1 MEQKKDIV
9 KTITRLA
16 EAGDW
21 VNVIK
26 EYEKLLKLDP
36 NDITIYNSMGDAY
49 AKLGEDRKAFELYLK
64 VMDDYQKK
72 GNLTKLS
79 FLYKKIAKLNPR
91 KFDLEGKALH
101 EKILKGVEA
110 QTIFDKGDVDNALP
124 ALKEAIKQ
132 DKTNPELFARL
143 GEASEKKTLI
153 GEAVEAYTK
162 AMKIYLDKGKAD
174 EAFSLAKKILNIDKT
189 NIEATAII
197 AEDLIKKG
205 DRKKAD
211 DMFRDIFIN
220 MAEKNAFSIGKD
232 IAKRAMDLLV
242 PYGKQFYAYFLFKDN
257 EVEAAKKIL
266 EESYE
271 LSNEEKVLLAKIY
284 YKLQEYAKAKDVL
297 LSIEPEIIEEHE
309 DIQEQIADIFVKLY
323 DYRKAL
329 EYYLKSIKINLT
341 KELYDNALIIANKIL
356 NIDIENIQCHEI
368 MAQIYLKKGMKNNLI
383 DTYTKLAVIYEKTGE
398 KEKAAETRQLLQKL
412 KML

>member
-1 MEQKKDIV
+1 MEQKKDIL

-36 NDITIYNSMGDAY
+36 NDISIYNSMGDAY

-124 ALKEAIKQ
+124 ALKEAVKQ
-132 DKTNPELFARL
+132 DKTNPELFSKL
-143 GEASEKKTLI
+143 GEAYEKKTLI

-162 AMKIYLDKGKAD
+162 AMKIYIEKGKQEDALI
-174 EAFSLAKKILNIDKT
+174 LAKKILNLDKN

-205 DRKKAD
+205 DRNKAD
-211 DMFRDIFIN
+211 DMFRDIFIIL
-220 MAEKNAFSIGKD
+220 AEKNSFSMGKE

-284 YKLQEYAKAKDVL
+284 FKLQDYAKAKDVL
-297 LSIEPEIIEEHE
+297 LSIDPEIIEQHE
-309 DIQEQIADIFVKLY
+309 DIQEQIADILVKLY
-323 DYRKAL
+323 DYRKAQ
-329 EYYLKSIKINLT
+329 EYYLKALEANMK
-341 KELYDNALIIANKIL
+341 KEALDNALIITNKIL
-356 NIDIENIQCHEI
+356 NIDNENIKCYEM

-383 DTYTKLAVIYEKTGE
+383 DAYAKLAIIYEKTGQ

>member
-1 MEQKKDIV
+1 MEQKKDIL

-16 EAGDW
+16 EIGDW

-36 NDITIYNSMGDAY
+36 NDISIYNSMGDAY
-49 AKLGEDRKAFELYLK
+49 AKLGEDRKAFEFYLK

-91 KFDLEGKALH
+91 KFDLDGKALH

-110 QTIFDKGDVDNALP
+110 QTIFEKGDVDNALP
-124 ALKEAIKQ
+124 ALKEAVKQ
-132 DKTNPELFARL
+132 DKTNPELFSKL
-143 GEASEKKTLI
+143 GEVYEKKTLI

-162 AMKIYLDKGKAD
+162 AMRIYLENNKFDDAL
-174 EAFSLAKKILNIDKT
+174 ALAKKILNIDKT
-189 NIEATAII
+189 NIEATAVV
-197 AEDLIKKG
+197 AEDLIKKN

-211 DMFRDIFIN
+211 DMFRDIFITL
-220 MAEKNAFSIGKD
+220 AEKNAFSIGKD

-242 PYGKQFYAYFLFKDN
+242 PYGKQFFAYFLFKNN

-297 LSIEPEIIEEHE
+297 MSIDPEIIEEHE

-323 DYRKAL
+323 DYRKAQ
-329 EYYLKSIKINLT
+329 EYYLKAIRINMR
-341 KELYDNALIIANKIL
+341 KEMLDNALMIGNKIL
-356 NIDIENIQCHEI
+356 NINLENIECYEI
-368 MAQIYLKKGMKNNLI
+368 IAQIYLKKGMKNDLI
-383 DTYTKLAVIYEKTGE
+383 DTYTKLAVIYEKKGE
-398 KEKAAETRQLLQKL
+398 KEKAAETRQLIQKL
-412 KML
+412 KMI